1 MEVKTIEIEEGYPLQ
16 VVTKRIASYR
26 PLFNKQ
32 HKRRVKDCLVYLC
45 RVLPP
50 NEPSLNILFGLA
62 SFSIANKLSDKQYDL
77 AIKFIRYWEDK
88 GVL

>member
-16 VVTKRIASYR
+16 IVTKRVASYK
-26 PLFNKQ
+26 PLLNKQ
-32 HKRRVKDCLVYLC
+32 RERRVRDCLVYLC

-62 SFSIANKLSDKQYDL
+62 SFSIANKLSDKQYNL
-77 AIKFIRYWEDK
+77 AVKFIYYWQEK